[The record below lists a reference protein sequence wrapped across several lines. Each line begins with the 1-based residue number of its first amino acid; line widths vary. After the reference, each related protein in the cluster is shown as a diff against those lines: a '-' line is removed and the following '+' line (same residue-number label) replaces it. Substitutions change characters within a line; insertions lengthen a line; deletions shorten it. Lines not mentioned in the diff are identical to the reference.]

1 MAGIV
6 GKNKRVKKV
15 VLRVMALV
23 FALVLVVLVVLVMP
37 QQAMARGL
45 SDIQS
50 EINEKKEQLETLE
63 AQITANKNN
72 KAAAEAALEEYK
84 LQYEQM
90 LSLIA
95 EQELVIAST
104 AEQLDNKSQQLNET
118 IKSIQANREL
128 YGERLRAIYDMNS
141 TNAMMSTLLNVNSFS
156 EMIQASDAMR
166 RVSEKDT
173 ELLDELMEKSEEYE
187 RQMVELETSITQLT
201 TEMETLQENR
211 DWCSTKMTEMEALI
225 ASANYNITIGEQ
237 QTEATEDEIA
247 ELQEE
252 YAKIFRQLQQSGSQK
267 GDSSIRYEGS
277 ILWPVPGVYKIS
289 SWFGDPRSNTGY
301 HYGIDIPSSTGTTI
315 VAAASGTVITA
326 QWHYSYGYYIVLDHG
341 QGFRTLYAH
350 NSQLMVT
357 VGNYV
362 TAGDTIALMGNTGNS
377 YGSHLHFEVHEN
389 GTRQNPIGANYLQ
402 PVSA

>member
-1 MAGIV
+1 MVGIV
-6 GKNKRVKKV
+6 GKHKRIKKT
-15 VLRVMALV
+15 VLRLLALA
-23 FALVLVVLVVLVMP
+23 FALVLVVLVMP
-37 QQAMARGL
+37 QKAYARSL

-50 EINEKKEQLETLE
+50 EINDKKEQLESLE
-63 AQITANKNN
+63 AQITANKDN
-72 KAAAEAALEEYK
+72 KTAAEAALAEYK
-84 LQYEQM
+84 IEYEEM
-90 LSLIA
+90 LALIS

-104 AEQLDNKSQQLNET
+104 AEQLDNKSLQLNET
-118 IKSIQANREL
+118 IMSIQANREL

-141 TNAMMSTLLNVNSFS
+141 TNAMLSTLLNVNSFS
-156 EMIQASDAMR
+156 EMMQASDAMR

-173 ELLDELMEKSEEYE
+173 ELLEELTAKSEEYE
-187 RQMVELETSITQLT
+187 LQMTELEATIARLSG
-201 TEMETLQENR
+201 EMETLQANR
-211 DWCSTKMTEMEALI
+211 DWCSTKMAEMEQLI
-225 ASANYNITIGEQ
+225 ASAEYNISIGEQ
-237 QTEATEDEIA
+237 QSEATEDEIK

-267 GDSSIRYEGS
+267 GDSSVRYEGS

-289 SWFGDPRSNTGY
+289 SWFNDPRSNTGY
-301 HYGIDIPSSTGTTI
+301 HYGIDIPSATGTPI

-350 NSQLMVT
+350 NSQLLVT

-362 TAGDTIALMGNTGNS
+362 TAGDNISLMGNTGNS

-389 GTRQNPIGANYLQ
+389 GSRQNPIGPNYLQ